1 VSLTPAASPPP
12 EQDAEQPAYR
22 WYHKLVGMLFVILC
36 FEVGIFLA
44 AFPWSS
50 YWNANYFGGL
60 SPGWG
65 EIWNSAYTRGAVTGL
80 GVVNLYVSLLEVF
93 RLQRFSADSE

>member
-1 VSLTPAASPPP
+1 MTVPPAGAPPP
-12 EQDAEQPAYR
+12 EQDREQPSFR
-22 WYHKLVGMLFVILC
+22 WYHKLVGLLFVILC
-36 FEVGIFLA
+36 FEVGIFLV

-50 YWNANYFGGL
+50 YWNVNFFSGL
-60 SPGWG
+60 SPAWTQ
-65 EIWNSAYTRGAVTGL
+65 IWISPYVRGAVTGL